1 MCDKI
6 FFNGKLLSFEKGIK
20 TYEAMAIQNGNIIS
34 VGKLSK
40 IIKLQKKYTQLIDLQ
55 GKTLLPGFIDAHIHV
70 WKVGNLLTYT
80 LDLRGVKS
88 ISEIQEKLCYFR
100 KQNPEATWINARG
113 FNEISMIEGRLL
125 TKDDLDIV
133 INDIPVVV
141 QRTCAHITVVN
152 TKALEINGLNPKTI
166 NPIGGI
172 IDHNSQ
178 GHLTGVLRETAQGL
192 AHHAL
197 PSYTCEMY
205 EKMILAA
212 QSVLLTKGIT
222 TATDPAITPDL
233 LEAYQSLAQKGLLKM
248 RIRAFPILL
257 PDGGEKPLPLPKL
270 TVSPFFTTNIVKFFS
285 DGGLSGRTAALSRPY
300 LDYNN
305 TKLVEKGI
313 LRLEEKQFYLLAREA
328 AQIGWGVATHAIGDT
343 AIGFVL
349 KIYKKLRNEFPDI
362 ILRIEHLGL
371 PTQSHLNALKK
382 YRIGVATQP
391 VFLEELGDNFIKYID
406 NDFLK
411 HCYPY
416 KSLEKKQIMVAFSS
430 DAPVVKDFNPLKSIA
445 CAVTRTT
452 AQQQL
457 IAADESVS
465 VEYGL
470 RAFTI
475 GSAMLNGDADF
486 LGQLKEGF
494 AADFVVLE
502 ENPLDIEVEGLAEI
516 KVSETYVG
524 GLIVHRLDRSD

>member
-1 MCDKI
+1 
-6 FFNGKLLSFEKGIK
+6 
-20 TYEAMAIQNGNIIS
+20 
-34 VGKLSK
+34 
-40 IIKLQKKYTQLIDLQ
+40 
-55 GKTLLPGFIDAHIHV
+55 
-70 WKVGNLLTYT
+70 
-80 LDLRGVKS
+80 
-88 ISEIQEKLCYFR
+88 
-100 KQNPEATWINARG
+100 
-113 FNEISMIEGRLL
+113 
-125 TKDDLDIV
+125 
-133 INDIPVVV
+133 
-141 QRTCAHITVVN
+141 
-152 TKALEINGLNPKTI
+152 
-166 NPIGGI
+166 
-172 IDHNSQ
+172 
-178 GHLTGVLRETAQGL
+178 
-192 AHHAL
+192 
-197 PSYTCEMY
+197 
-205 EKMILAA
+205 
-212 QSVLLTKGIT
+212 
-222 TATDPAITPDL
+222 
-233 LEAYQSLAQKGLLKM
+233 
-248 RIRAFPILL
+248 
-257 PDGGEKPLPLPKL
+257 
-270 TVSPFFTTNIVKFFS
+270 
-285 DGGLSGRTAALSRPY
+285 
-300 LDYNN
+300 
-305 TKLVEKGI
+305 
-313 LRLEEKQFYLLAREA
+313 
-328 AQIGWGVATHAIGDT
+328 
-343 AIGFVL
+343 
-349 KIYKKLRNEFPDI
+349 LRNEFPDI